1 MQATG
6 SKICCKCKTEKP
18 VAAFSVDRSKKDGLR
33 TTCREC
39 ARAIVAKWAADNPE
53 RKKVNDAKHHV
64 KRYRVDADKERAR
77 HKCWRENNPTY
88 FRKYLE
94 ENRGA
99 HNARVALRDAIKL
112 KATPVWANPSAI
124 ALIYERALEISAQT
138 GVDHE
143 VDHTVPLRS
152 RYVCGLH
159 CESNLQII
167 PKSDNRAKR
176 NLYWPDMPKGL

>member
-6 SKICCKCKTEKP
+6 FKICSKCKTEKS
-18 VAAFSVDRSKKDGLR
+18 VDAFSVDRSKKDGLR
-33 TTCREC
+33 TTCRDC
-39 ARAIVAKWAADNPE
+39 SKATVAKWSADNPE
-53 RKKVNDAKHHV
+53 RKKANDAKHHIR
-64 KRYRVDADKERAR
+64 RYQTDAEKERAR
-77 HKCWRENNPTY
+77 RKRWRESNPEY
-88 FRKYLE
+88 FRTYLE

-99 HNARVALRDAIKL
+99 HDARVALRDAIKL
-112 KATPVWANPSAI
+112 KATPAWANPSI
-124 ALIYERALEISAQT
+124 ITLIYERAREIGMQT

-143 VDHTVPLRS
+143 VDHVVPLRS

-167 PKSDNRAKR
+167 PKADNRAKR

>member
-1 MQATG
+1 MIATG
-6 SKICCKCKTEKP
+6 FKICSKCKTGKP
-18 VAAFSVDRSKKDGLR
+18 VTSFTIDRSKKDGLR

-39 ARAIVAKWAADNPE
+39 AKATVAKWTAENPE
-53 RKKVNDAKHHV
+53 RKKLNDAKRHE
-64 KRYRVDADKERAR
+64 KRYQIDADKERAR
-77 HKCWRENNPTY
+77 RKIWRESNPTY

-112 KATPVWANPSAI
+112 KATPAWANFL
-124 ALIYERALEISAQT
+124 LISDLYEQARKITSET

-143 VDHTVPLRS
+143 VDHVVPLRS

-159 CESNLQII
+159 CESNLRII
-167 PKSDNRAKR
+167 TKAANRAKR

>member
-6 SKICCKCKTEKP
+6 SKICSKCKTEKP
-18 VAAFSVDRSKKDGLR
+18 VDAFSVDRSKKDGLR
-33 TTCREC
+33 TTCRDC
-39 ARAIVAKWAADNPE
+39 SRATVAKWSVDNPD
-53 RKKVNDAKHHV
+53 RKKANDARHHV
-64 KRYRVDADKERAR
+64 QRYQIDAEKERAR
-77 HKCWRENNPTY
+77 RKRWRENNPDY
-88 FRKYLE
+88 FRTYLE

-124 ALIYERALEISAQT
+124 ALIYERAREISVQT

-176 NLYWPDMPKGL
+176 NLYWPDMPKVL

>member
-6 SKICCKCKTEKP
+6 LKICSKCKAEKP

-33 TTCREC
+33 TTCRDC
-39 ARAIVAKWAADNPE
+39 SKATVAKWSADNPE
-53 RKKVNDAKHHV
+53 RKRANDARHHV
-64 KRYRVDADKERAR
+64 LRYQTDAENERAR
-77 HKCWRENNPTY
+77 RKRWRENNPEY
-88 FRKYLE
+88 FRTYLE

-124 ALIYERALEISAQT
+124 ALIYERAREISAQT

-143 VDHTVPLRS
+143 VDHAVPLRS

-167 PKSDNRAKR
+167 PKADNRAKR